1 MPVSSSKLLRRV
13 RGKRNLEAAWRVI
26 CENARHSKSE
36 EVRGEIEKF
45 SDDAT
50 GNIER
55 LYRSLHRGTFEFPPA
70 RGVPIPK
77 GANKRDSSDI
87 RPIVV
92 ARTESRIVQRAVLNV
107 LTELPGL
114 ECYVNNPYSFGG
126 LRKHDQRRL
135 SAVPAAISAVLSAI
149 GDGGKYVVCADVSR
163 FFTRIPKSS
172 VTAIIAAI
180 VGDADFMDFFGKAIH
195 VELANMAE
203 LRRHI
208 DKFPIE
214 DIGVA
219 QGNSLS
225 PLLGNIL
232 LHDFDSRMNSGDCR
246 CIRYIDDFIIVAPT
260 VKAAEAKL
268 RQARHILSCFDMELS
283 AEKSSR
289 APVPITS
296 SFEFLGIELSNGFVR
311 PSRKAQHRL
320 LANVDG
326 ELARSIKA
334 LSRCQTGEALEKSLS
349 LVATLKRVDGI
360 LRGWGKHY
368 RFCNDPSTFEQL
380 DLRIDEAV
388 RSYLGNYSA
397 IRKRAPAEKHRA
409 LLGVEELAAIGI
421 QPLTWPKKQSIVASH
436 PA

>member
-1 MPVSSSKLLRRV
+1 
-13 RGKRNLEAAWRVI
+13 VI
-26 CENARHSKSE
+26 YENARHSKSE
-36 EVRGEIEKF
+36 EVRSEIEKF
-45 SDDAT
+45 SEDAT
-50 GNIER
+50 GNIEL
-55 LYRSLHRGTFEFPPA
+55 LYRSLHRGTFVFPPA

-77 GANKRDSSDI
+77 SANKRGSSDI

-107 LTELPGL
+107 LTELPDL
-114 ECYVNNPYSFGG
+114 ECYVNNPHSFGG
-126 LRKHDQRRL
+126 LRKNDQRGQ

-149 GDGGKYVVCADVSR
+149 GDGGKYVVCADVSK

-172 VTAIIAAI
+172 VTAIIADL
-180 VGDADFMDFFGKAIH
+180 VDDADFMDFFSKAIH

-232 LHDFDSRMNSGDCR
+232 LHDFDGKMNSGDCK

-260 VKAAEAKL
+260 AKAAEAKL
-268 RQARHILSCFDMELS
+268 RRARQLLGAYGMELS

-289 APVPITS
+289 APVSVTS
-296 SFEFLGIELSNGFVR
+296 GFEFLGIELSNGYVR
-311 PSRKAQHRL
+311 PSRRAVHRL
-320 LANVDG
+320 LANVEG
-326 ELARSIKA
+326 EFARSARA
-334 LSRCQTGEALEKSLS
+334 LSRFQSRKPVEKSLS
-349 LVATLKRVDGI
+349 VVATLKRVDGV

-368 RFCNDPSTFEQL
+368 RFCNDPSIFAQL
-380 DLRIDEAV
+380 DLRIDQAI

-397 IRKRAPAEKHRA
+397 IRKQAPAENHRA
-409 LLGVEELAAIGI
+409 LLGIEELTAIDR
-421 QPLTWPKKQSIVASH
+421 QPLIWPKKNSIVALGSS
-436 PA
+436 

>member
-1 MPVSSSKLLRRV
+1 
-13 RGKRNLEAAWRVI
+13 
-26 CENARHSKSE
+26 
-36 EVRGEIEKF
+36 VRGETDKF
-45 SDDAT
+45 LEDAS

-55 LYRSLHRGTFEFPPA
+55 LYRSLHRGTFVFPPA

-77 GANKRDSSDI
+77 GVNKRHSSDI

-107 LTELPGL
+107 LTELPDL
-114 ECYVNNPYSFGG
+114 ECYVNNPHSFGG
-126 LRKHDQRRL
+126 LRKNDQRRQ

-149 GDGGKYVVCADVSR
+149 GDGGKFVMCADVSK
-163 FFTRIPKSS
+163 FFTRISKSS
-172 VTAIIAAI
+172 VGAIIAG
-180 VGDADFMDFFGKAIH
+180 VVNDADFMDFFNKAIH

-232 LHDFDSRMNSGDCR
+232 LHDFDIRMNLGDCR

-260 VKAAEAKL
+260 ARAAEAKL
-268 RQARHILSCFDMELS
+268 RRARQILSAYGMELS

-289 APVPITS
+289 APVS
-296 SFEFLGIELSNGFVR
+296 VNSGFEFLGIELSNGYVR
-311 PSRKAQHRL
+311 PSRKALHRL
-320 LANVDG
+320 LANVEG
-326 ELARSIKA
+326 EFARSASA
-334 LSRCQTGEALEKSLS
+334 LSRLQSGKPVEKSLS
-349 LVATLKRVDGI
+349 VVATLKRVDGI

-368 RFCNDPSTFEQL
+368 RFCNDPSMFAQL
-380 DLRIDEAV
+380 DLRIDQAI

-397 IRKRAPAEKHRA
+397 MRKRAPAESHRA
-409 LLGVEELAAIGI
+409 LLGIEELATIDL
-421 QPLTWPKKQSIVASH
+421 QPLIWPKKNSIIKAG
-436 PA
+436 AC